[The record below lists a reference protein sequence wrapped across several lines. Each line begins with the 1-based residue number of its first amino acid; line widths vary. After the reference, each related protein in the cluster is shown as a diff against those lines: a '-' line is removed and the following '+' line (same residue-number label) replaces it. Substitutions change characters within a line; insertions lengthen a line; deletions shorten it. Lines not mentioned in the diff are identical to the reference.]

1 MNSHEEWSDARVGNS
16 SQNVEIKESLNFK
29 RKLINFKCLYLRCYC
44 DLSEQMKVPESSY
57 VLVSMCVIRYG
68 IGMLQLQIFGN
79 GRIENFKNSF
89 ENV

>member
-1 MNSHEEWSDARVGNS
+1 MNSHKEWLDARVGNS

-29 RKLINFKCLYLRCYC
+29 PKWINFKCLYLRCYC
-44 DLSEQMKVPESSY
+44 DLSEQMKVPDS
-57 VLVSMCVIRYG
+57 VSMYVIRYG

-79 GRIENFKNSF
+79 GRIGNFKNSF